1 MLDKFMAMFDMVAYP
16 KFFFEIHSLV
26 FELLLQKI
34 YEFIWDTSETYYI
47 EFFS

>member
-1 MLDKFMAMFDMVAYP
+1 MEMFDMVTYP
-16 KFFFEIHSLV
+16 KYGFAIHSLM

-34 YEFIWDTSETYYI
+34 YEFIWDTLETCRI